1 MLWRGLMSRD
11 HRNLKAFQLADELA
25 LRVYRETASFPASE
39 RFGLQSQLRRAAVS
53 IPANIVEGSSR
64 SSQRDYRHFVEIA
77 LGSACEVDYLI
88 DLSARLSFMSEDGR
102 RRCKNYSTQGI
113 KTLQKLITFL
123 DESRS

>member
-1 MLWRGLMSRD
+1 MSRD

-25 LRVYRETASFPASE
+25 LRVYRETANFPSSE

-53 IPANIVEGSSR
+53 IPANIVEGSAR
-64 SSQRDYRHFVEIA
+64 SSQRDYRHFLEIA

-88 DLSARLSFMSEDGR
+88 DLTARLSFMSEDGP

-123 DESRS
+123 DEGRS